1 MRRILALLAAVSA
14 GAALAAPISFA
25 AASTPPG
32 AKTPGAGAVEERY
45 GLVRYDTKARRW
57 AILSTPPFQNRGLT
71 GVSCASKTGIL
82 TVSFAPLTSIGTFTV
97 DEDDLY
103 AGRYAAGAV
112 ATSRSLAITFRKVK
126 TGAVVSC
133 GAAELRIAG
142 SSLQL
147 WVRGTRANTQPP
159 TTSLPP
165 PSTWPTPQPTTPS
178 PPPPMP
184 STWPTTPPP
193 TTSGPA
199 ASPPTIPPADADPED
214 QDPTDN

>member
-147 WVRGTRANTQPP
+147 WVRGTRVNAQPP
-159 TTSLPP
+159 TTGPTASLPTP
-165 PSTWPTPQPTTPS
+165 STSPTPRPTTPSPTPSTPSTSQSTWPTPTS
-178 PPPPMP
+178 EPPPPP
-184 STWPTTPPP
+184 IDT
-193 TTSGPA
+193 
-199 ASPPTIPPADADPED
+199 DPED
-214 QDPTDN
+214 LDPTGG

>member
-1 MRRILALLAAVSA
+1 MRRNLALLAAVSV

-57 AILSTPPFQNRGLT
+57 AILSTPPFQNSGLT
-71 GVSCASKTGIL
+71 GVSCSSKTGIL

-126 TGAVVSC
+126 TGWVVGCS
-133 GAAELRIAG
+133 AAELRIAG

-147 WVRGTRANTQPP
+147 WVRGTRVNTPPP
-159 TTSLPP
+159 TTSLPT
-165 PSTWPTPQPTTPS
+165 PSTWPTPRPTTPS
-178 PPPPMP
+178 PTPSTPSTSQ
-184 STWPTTPPP
+184 STWPTPTSEPPP
-193 TTSGPA
+193 
-199 ASPPTIPPADADPED
+199 PPIDTDPED
-214 QDPTDN
+214 LDPADG